1 MRAGEGPTPFRG
13 RRQSARVVDSRR
25 YRALAGRTACVCAA
39 ERGSREEMG
48 RYAIPVSSLRP
59 REIDNVKGRSST
71 RAQCCWR
78 ALPILWVRVDG
89 AKTARRNAP
98 SSLATDGWGWKRCR
112 SLFTNLHR
120 SWSRRNCSASALKC
134 GASYCVRFEQTER
147 ESQPVMGPP
156 ARAIRRHE
164 HICGHVA
171 LEARNAVVD
180 CPSIV
185 VGDSLSLQG
194 CRQRGAPLTRPRNGS
209 RLLFWRRRFAGTTD
223 RSTVAAVPT
232 LLSTYVPG

>member
-1 MRAGEGPTPFRG
+1 MRPGEGPTPFRG

-89 AKTARRNAP
+89 AKTARKNAP

-120 SWSRRNCSASALKC
+120 SWSRRNCSTSALKC
-134 GASYCVRFEQTER
+134 GASYCARFEQTER
-147 ESQPVMGPP
+147 ERANQSWDHQQELFADMKIYVDMSPWRLVMQWLI
-156 ARAIRRHE
+156 ARPSSLETLSRFKA
-164 HICGHVA
+164 A
-171 LEARNAVVD
+171 DSEAR
-180 CPSIV
+180 
-185 VGDSLSLQG
+185 
-194 CRQRGAPLTRPRNGS
+194 R
-209 RLLFWRRRFAGTTD
+209 
-223 RSTVAAVPT
+223 
-232 LLSTYVPG
+232 